1 MRHSLL
7 TSLLNINSAL
17 SPHLAGQLHDL
28 STWLANSNFAGSK
41 MFSLFHFLI
50 FSLVNCGSS
59 KNALANMNPSPRLR
73 RRDSHFT
80 TTVGPTTLP
89 ATVLVNCGFVF
100 GSQRAKY
107 ICGRKLTY
115 NDGTRDGTHGLT
127 PQLARSSCVRCNPL
141 ELAHRISRER
151 RERPQVRYLITRSF
165 SEYSRRPGI
174 KYPHVNPPHSH
185 NTGYSRNTVFSPS
198 A

>member
-1 MRHSLL
+1 
-7 TSLLNINSAL
+7 
-17 SPHLAGQLHDL
+17 
-28 STWLANSNFAGSK
+28 
-41 MFSLFHFLI
+41 
-50 FSLVNCGSS
+50 
-59 KNALANMNPSPRLR
+59 MNPSPRLR

-107 ICGRKLTY
+107 ICGRNLT
-115 NDGTRDGTHGLT
+115 TTVPATAHPGLT
-127 PQLARSSCVRCNPL
+127 PQLVRSSCVRCNPL

-185 NTGYSRNTVFSPS
+185 NRVASQSDSAMIAIPFAELGYKTWKSGRALESCIERYVD